1 MTERWEES
9 FDTWT
14 PSKDA
19 PEDTGTDV
27 DREELL
33 RLARELATQRNAEQE
48 QARRELEQLKES
60 LRERAEAVA
69 ERERELLAL
78 QKRLEKGKA
87 PKAKA
92 KPELPDLET
101 LTARER
107 AAYERLHSVE
117 AREAQLRTQSAQLA
131 AEAEKLAALQA
142 ELRESQSDRE
152 LAAAE
157 RERLEERLEEARRA
171 EKELASI
178 RVELE
183 RQRESLA
190 ARERRVRAI
199 AAESGDPGPDPY
211 EEREDELRRL
221 EARLEVRER
230 EFALLRQ
237 GLDAQRIELR
247 ERERTLRRREVAEV
261 RQTFEP
267 PLTPPSFA
275 EGLAAFVHSR
285 GRKRR

>member
-9 FDTWT
+9 FDRWT
-14 PSKDA
+14 PRADA
-19 PEDTGTDV
+19 PDDTGTDV

-33 RLARELATQRNAEQE
+33 RLARELAAQRNAEQE

-87 PKAKA
+87 PKPKA
-92 KPELPDLET
+92 KPELPDPET
-101 LTARER
+101 IAARER
-107 AAYERLHSVE
+107 AAFERLQQVE
-117 AREAQLRTQSAQLA
+117 AREAALRSQSA
-131 AEAEKLAALQA
+131 KLAAKA
-142 ELRESQSDRE
+142 ESLAALETELLESQSDRE

-157 RERLEERLEEARRA
+157 RERLEERVEEARRA
-171 EKELASI
+171 EKELATI

-183 RQRESLA
+183 HQRESVE

-199 AAESGDPGPDPY
+199 AAGAVDPGGPDPY
-211 EEREDELRRL
+211 EEREQELRRL

-230 EFALLRQ
+230 ELALLRQ
-237 GLDAQRIELR
+237 GVDAQRIELR
-247 ERERTLRRREVAEV
+247 ERERTLRRREIADV

-267 PLTPPSFA
+267 PLTPPTFA
-275 EGLAAFVHSR
+275 EGLAAFVRSR
-285 GRKRR
+285 RRS

>member
-1 MTERWEES
+1 MSEPWEEA
-9 FDTWT
+9 FDTWK
-14 PSKDA
+14 PGADA
-19 PEDTGTDV
+19 PDDIGTDV

-33 RLARELATQRNAEQE
+33 RLARELAAQRNAEHE

-69 ERERELLAL
+69 EREREVLAL

-92 KPELPDLET
+92 KPELPDPET
-101 LTARER
+101 IVARER
-107 AAYERLHSVE
+107 AAYERLHDVE
-117 AREAQLRTQSAQLA
+117 AREARLRTQSAQLE
-131 AEAEKLAALQA
+131 AEATKLAALQA
-142 ELRESQSDRE
+142 ELRESQGDLE

-157 RERLEERLEEARRA
+157 RERLEERLEQTRRT

-183 RQRESLA
+183 RQRQSVA
-190 ARERRVRAI
+190 ARERRVRAL
-199 AAESGDPGPDPY
+199 AAGEADPGGPDPY
-211 EEREDELRRL
+211 DEREEELRRL
-221 EARLEVRER
+221 EERLEVRER
-230 EFALLRQ
+230 ELALQRQ
-237 GLDAQRIELR
+237 GLDAQRIELL
-247 ERERTLRRREVAEV
+247 ERERTQRRREVADV

-275 EGLAAFVHSR
+275 DGLAAFVRS
-285 GRKRR
+285 RKR